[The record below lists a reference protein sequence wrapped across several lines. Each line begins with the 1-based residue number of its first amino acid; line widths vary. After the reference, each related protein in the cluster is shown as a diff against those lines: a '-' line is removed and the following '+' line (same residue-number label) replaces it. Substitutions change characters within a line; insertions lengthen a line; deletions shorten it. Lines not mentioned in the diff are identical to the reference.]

1 MTESEP
7 ATLGL
12 VLPGGGARGAYQVG
26 AIKALAE
33 LVPSAQNPFPV
44 IAGASVGA
52 ISASFLAA
60 NAARFDYGVSKLVEL
75 WQNLHCHDVYRTDFV
90 SISLTGLHW
99 VLSLTPFASFGLPAP
114 RALLDNAPL
123 SQFLSDHTEFSRIA
137 DAIKVGALKALC
149 VTASSYDRGRAVT
162 FFQGGPEI
170 KEWNRSRR
178 SGVATRMALEHLLAS
193 SALPFVF
200 PAQRIGREHYGDG
213 SLRQTSPL
221 SPAIHAGANKI
232 LVITTRDRNPDPPPT
247 AEDVKY
253 PTLGAISGSMLDI
266 IFMDNVDADI
276 ERAQRIDHTLS
287 LVSEPRLSE
296 TSLREI
302 EVIAI
307 EPSEDIRTIAR
318 RHGDEMPWTIRM
330 LLRRLGMW
338 GQDWRLPSYLM
349 FEPGYSGALIELGY
363 RDTLARAEE
372 LRAFM
377 SPKNATA

>member
-1 MTESEP
+1 
-7 ATLGL
+7 
-12 VLPGGGARGAYQVG
+12 
-26 AIKALAE
+26 
-33 LVPSAQNPFPV
+33 
-44 IAGASVGA
+44 
-52 ISASFLAA
+52 
-60 NAARFDYGVSKLVEL
+60 
-75 WQNLHCHDVYRTDFV
+75 
-90 SISLTGLHW
+90 
-99 VLSLTPFASFGLPAP
+99 
-114 RALLDNAPL
+114 
-123 SQFLSDHTEFSRIA
+123 
-137 DAIKVGALKALC
+137 
-149 VTASSYDRGRAVT
+149 
-162 FFQGGPEI
+162 
-170 KEWNRSRR
+170 
-178 SGVATRMALEHLLAS
+178 
-193 SALPFVF
+193 
-200 PAQRIGREHYGDG
+200 
-213 SLRQTSPL
+213 
-221 SPAIHAGANKI
+221 
-232 LVITTRDRNPDPPPT
+232 
-247 AEDVKY
+247 
-253 PTLGAISGSMLDI
+253 MLDI

-296 TSLREI
+296 TPLRDI

>member
-1 MTESEP
+1 MKQIEP
-7 ATLGL
+7 PTLGL

-26 AIKALAE
+26 AIKALSE
-33 LVPSAQNPFPV
+33 LMPSARNPFPV

-60 NAARFDYGVSKLVEL
+60 NAARFDYGVSKLVDL
-75 WQNLHCHDVYRTDFV
+75 WQSLHCHDVYRTDFV
-90 SISLTGLHW
+90 SVSLTGLHW

-137 DAIKVGALKALC
+137 DAINVGALKALC

-162 FFQGGPEI
+162 FFQGHPEI
-170 KEWNRSRR
+170 KEWSRSRR
-178 SGVATRMALEHLLAS
+178 TGVATRLALEHLLAS

-232 LVITTRDRNPDPPPT
+232 LVITTRDCNPDPPPA

-307 EPSEDIRTIAR
+307 EPSEDIRIIAR
-318 RHGDEMPWTIRM
+318 RHADEMPWTIRM

-349 FEPGYSGALIELGY
+349 FEPGYSRALIELGY

-377 SPKNATA
+377 GAKNATA